1 MASES
6 VKILIEAEDKAS
18 GQAAAA
24 GKNIEAAVGKIKDVG
39 GKAKASTEF
48 IGVLA
53 GQLGGAEFAS
63 AAEGVAGITEKV
75 GQFSEVMKT
84 GGTGALA
91 FKAGIGALV
100 GIMSFQLGKT
110 IGEMVFGTDNVASRM
125 EQASKDAD
133 RFADSLVR
141 IASTNV
147 SNKMEDIELIR
158 DPDQK
163 QEAAKALF
171 DDINKQV
178 DEAVASFQHYSNAAE
193 EAQKNKGLD
202 FFSEGEE
209 TAQHLMDQAAGHMK
223 VAQALREQQNAL
235 SEKYSAHA
243 QQVRLIKEQQAA
255 EDAAAARKQQIDQ
268 SVISSLRATNYQYIE
283 LTKGAEAARR
293 AQLTDQGVG
302 EADQKRILFAEES
315 LKKEKELADAKA
327 KAQEQ
332 EKQRLEKID
341 DIRKTELQRLE
352 EQRVAME
359 QGEEAAH
366 SYRLQQQGLD
376 KATADAIAAAQAQAD
391 AVMKASE
398 QKQMQAA
405 PDIAAKESRL
415 LTRGKQDDSQK
426 KIEQNTAQTVG
437 KLDKVKE
444 AIDGLK
450 NSLQTGPGITFSG
463 TGP

>member
-1 MASES
+1 M
-6 VKILIEAEDKAS
+6 
-18 GQAAAA
+18 
-24 GKNIEAAVGKIKDVG
+24 
-39 GKAKASTEF
+39 AKATKNQQIWFSALKLILF
-48 IGVLA
+48 LGVIFVFR
-53 GQLGGAEFAS
+53 QQ
-63 AAEGVAGITEKV
+63 II
-75 GQFSEVMKT
+75 
-84 GGTGALA
+84 
-91 FKAGIGALV
+91 KAGIDLKEVKVRSVGALLLTFFLVPLNWWLEYLKWKVTLDAADKALKNKEGPEVV
-100 GIMSFQLGKT
+100 GDLR
-110 IGEMVFGTDNVASRM
+110 N
-125 EQASKDAD
+125 
-133 RFADSLVR
+133 
-141 IASTNV
+141 
-147 SNKMEDIELIR
+147 
-158 DPDQK
+158 
-163 QEAAKALF
+163 EAAGYM
-171 DDINKQV
+171 Q
-178 DEAVASFQHYSNAAE
+178 
-193 EAQKNKGLD
+193 
-202 FFSEGEE
+202 
-209 TAQHLMDQAAGHMK
+209 
-223 VAQALREQQNAL
+223 VAQSLRQQQAAL

-352 EQRVAME
+352 EQRIAME

-376 KATADAIAAAQAQAD
+376 KATANAIAAAQAQAD
-391 AVMKASE
+391 AVMKAGE

-405 PDIAAKESRL
+405 PDVAAKESRL
-415 LTRGKQDDSQK
+415 LIRGKQDDSQK

>member
-53 GQLGGAEFAS
+53 GQLGGTEFAS
-63 AAEGVAGITEKV
+63 AASGVAAITEKV

-84 GGTGALA
+84 GGAGALA

-100 GIMSFQLGKT
+100 GVMSFQLGKS
-110 IGEMVFGTDNVASRM
+110 IGEMIFGVDDVASRM

-133 RFADSLVR
+133 RFAQSLVA
-141 IASTNV
+141 ISNTKV
-147 SNKMEDIELIR
+147 SNSMEDVELIR
-158 DPDQK
+158 DPDKK
-163 QEAAKALF
+163 QAAARALF

-178 DEAVASFQHYSNAAE
+178 DDAIASFQYYSDAADK
-193 EAQKNKGLD
+193 ALKNK
-202 FFSEGEE
+202 EGPEVVGDLRNE
-209 TAQHLMDQAAGHMK
+209 ADGYMQ
-223 VAQALREQQNAL
+223 VAQSLRQQQAAL

-255 EDAAAARKQQIDQ
+255 EDAAAAKKAQIDA
-268 SVISSLRATNYQYIE
+268 SVVASLRGVNYQYLE

-391 AVMKASE
+391 AVMKAGE

-405 PDIAAKESRL
+405 PDVAAKESRL
-415 LTRGKQDDSQK
+415 LVRGKQDDSQK